1 MRNNIRIL
9 AYDKNFYNFFQIL
22 PKKNVFGNL
31 FLFRYCTSNFRKM
44 TFMAVNMMLTGALMI
59 VLPFVKN
66 FALLVTFR
74 FLQVKKSENTH
85 FVKNYKED

>member
-1 MRNNIRIL
+1 MTKISIT
-9 AYDKNFYNFFQIL
+9 FFKFCQ
-22 PKKNVFGNL
+22 KTNVFGNL

-74 FLQVKKSENTH
+74 FLQVKKKSENTH
-85 FVKNYKED
+85 FVKNHKED

>member
-1 MRNNIRIL
+1 MTKISITFFKFCQKTNIL
-9 AYDKNFYNFFQIL
+9 
-22 PKKNVFGNL
+22 GNL
-31 FLFRYCTSNFRKM
+31 FFFRYCTSNFRKM

-74 FLQVKKSENTH
+74 FLQVKKNRKTLTLSKTTKRIEI
-85 FVKNYKED
+85 